1 MLRRMELK
9 LQSITGPLTMTMKNH
24 YATLLCA
31 AIVLQILALFQ
42 IHGTAAVRLNVANP
56 FESIVFDPVNSSY
69 VLLLISIVLLV
80 LTGVSGHFDRA
91 SAEVNIA
98 RDQGQELDTISGLGD
113 RFDKTLASALTIMEA
128 SLSSNERHQ
137 TLLSD
142 VDDALSNSDEPFMD
156 SKVLQSLI
164 VENAAIKTEV
174 QALETRL
181 YGAQSEA
188 TQLRDEVE
196 LLKTENFTDGLTR
209 LKNRKWFD
217 TKLSEEVSQ
226 ALESGSPLSLALLDL
241 DKFKQVNDNYGHS
254 TGDRVLQW
262 TGVKLLENV
271 KGRDSAA
278 RYGGEEFAVLL
289 PDTQLSDA
297 ETLMDKIR
305 KQFEVVQWT
314 HTQSGR
320 SMGRITASF
329 GIAQLEE
336 GEEPKDLLDRADTNL
351 YSAKAAGRN
360 RVIAK

>member
-1 MLRRMELK
+1 
-9 LQSITGPLTMTMKNH
+9 MTIKNH
-24 YATLLCA
+24 YAIFLCS
-31 AIVLQILALFQ
+31 AIVLQVLALMQ
-42 IHGTAAVRLNVANP
+42 IHGIATVRFKATNF
-56 FESIVFDPVNSSY
+56 FESIVFDPVSSSY
-69 VLLLISIVLLV
+69 VLLVISIVLLAFS
-80 LTGVSGHFDRA
+80 GVWGHFDRMPA
-91 SAEVNIA
+91 DTDIA
-98 RDQGQELDTISGLGD
+98 GDQRHALDAISGLGE
-113 RFDKTLASALTIMEA
+113 RFDNTLTDALSIMEA
-128 SLSSNERHQ
+128 SLSSNKRHQ

-142 VDDALSNSDEPFMD
+142 VDDALSNSDEPLMD

-164 VENAAIKTEV
+164 AENAAIKTEV

-188 TQLRDEVE
+188 TQLRSEVE
-196 LLKTENFTDGLTR
+196 HLKTESFTDGLTR

-217 TKLSEEVSQ
+217 TKLLEEVSQ

-262 TGVKLLENV
+262 SGVKLLENV

-297 ETLMDKIR
+297 EKLMEKIR

-329 GIAQLEE
+329 GIAQLED
-336 GEEPKDLLDRADTNL
+336 GEQPKDLLDRADTNL